1 MSYYLQKKNLIRKK
15 ALVYFIDKIKSYKR
29 IWYNVIRK
37 LRIGDKYY
45 EKIYKN
51 NYSYYVH
58 FMIFLVGCGDNK
70 SNTSSDNSKNSESSD
85 NNTSNDN
92 SKENAN
98 SNSDLPVATIEIKN
112 YGTVEAELYPE
123 IAPNTAGSQF
133 FIMTSTS
140 SHLDG
145 QYAAFG
151 KVISGMDVVKKIES
165 VSTDA
170 NDKPKEKVVIK
181 SIKVDTKG
189 VAYAEPEK
197 IK

>member
-1 MSYYLQKKNLIRKK
+1 MKK
-15 ALVYFIDKIKSYKR
+15 FTKI
-29 IWYNVIRK
+29 IIP
-37 LRIGDKYY
+37 IMC
-45 EKIYKN
+45 I
-51 NYSYYVH
+51 

-98 SNSDLPVATIEIKN
+98 SNSDLPVATIEIEN

-145 QYAAFG
+145 
-151 KVISGMDVVKKIES
+151 
-165 VSTDA
+165 
-170 NDKPKEKVVIK
+170 
-181 SIKVDTKG
+181 
-189 VAYAEPEK
+189 
-197 IK
+197 